1 MKYKKYQPIQHKP
14 ILGPCITRVSYI
26 PKQRKNMKKL
36 GKHVFVAA
44 SDWWK
49 GTGGWYGKEVR
60 IVANFHP
67 TTVCLPILAL

>member
-1 MKYKKYQPIQHKP
+1 
-14 ILGPCITRVSYI
+14 
-26 PKQRKNMKKL
+26 MKKL